1 MRLCFKCLTR
11 MRNVVVLSVTKQYV
25 WMVEYQMKFPVCP
38 PCKDKMKFGPQ
49 TPYNQKFRQTLALDV
64 DALFGIAEGKSKRNM
79 DTSGHDA
86 TDVD

>member
-1 MRLCFKCLTR
+1 

-25 WMVEYQMKFPVCP
+25 WMVEHQMKFPVCP